1 MNLSNCASNFSVEDL
16 ASDAQRAMLG
26 YWLSAKGN
34 APLPLKS
41 ALDPVALPRQ
51 ALSSLAVVEPVDDND
66 FRVRIIGTGVRA
78 AVGRDVTGQQVSH
91 IDGAGEALENLR
103 LCHAQAAI
111 FYTCGPATWAG
122 GRQKFYTSLML
133 PFGAPGHI
141 ERVVV
146 VFQFTYHTPESL
158 SAPRPQAAMLQ
169 H

>member
-1 MNLSNCASNFSVEDL
+1 MNLSNCASNFSIEDL
-16 ASDAQRAMLG
+16 ASDAQRAMFG
-26 YWLSAKGN
+26 YWQNARGN

-51 ALSSLAVVEPVDDND
+51 ALSSLAVVEPVDNDD

-78 AVGRDVTGQQVSH
+78 AVGRDVTGQQISH
-91 IDGAGEALENLR
+91 IDGAGETLENLR
-103 LCHAQAAI
+103 LCHAQAAT

-133 PFGAPGHI
+133 PFGTPGHI
-141 ERVVV
+141 ERVMA

-158 SAPRPQAAMLQ
+158 SASWPQVAMLQ